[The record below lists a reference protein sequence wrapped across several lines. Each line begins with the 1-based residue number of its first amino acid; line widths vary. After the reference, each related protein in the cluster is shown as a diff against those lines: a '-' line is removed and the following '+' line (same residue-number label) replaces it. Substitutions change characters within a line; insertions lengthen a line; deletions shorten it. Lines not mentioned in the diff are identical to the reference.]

1 MAFIRYNEN
10 PHKNDT
16 IDCAIRAISTF
27 LDLDWDDVYV
37 DLCVEGFIQKDMPNK
52 NYIWDKYL
60 TRQGFKQYLV
70 PNECPNCIT
79 VDNFASTHAGGKY
92 LLGTGSH
99 VIAIIDG
106 DYYDTWD
113 SGDEL
118 PLYYYKGGIE
128 NDSAPAV

>member
-27 LDLDWDDVYV
+27 LDMDWDDVYV

-79 VDNFASTHAGGKY
+79 VDDFASTHAEGK
-92 LLGTGSH
+92 
-99 VIAIIDG
+99 
-106 DYYDTWD
+106 
-113 SGDEL
+113 
-118 PLYYYKGGIE
+118 
-128 NDSAPAV
+128 